1 MTSRRDD
8 SAARLATLLDRLATE
23 LLGAPDADVEA
34 ALRETGRARTA
45 ALHEVKM
52 LLTPGTPDK
61 AGLVTG
67 TAPSAAPTRGPIN
80 RH

>member
-8 SAARLATLLDRLATE
+8 ATARLMTLLDRLAEE
-23 LLGAPDADVEA
+23 LLGAPDEQVEV

-45 ALHEVKM
+45 ALHEVKV

-61 AGLVTG
+61 ADPVTG